1 MEKATERPGYL
12 DLCDSGEIKSRI
24 AALREYYSHCR
35 LCPHQCGV
43 DRAAGRKGICRSG
56 AQPVV
61 ASHNI
66 HRGEEPPVSGTAGS
80 GTIFFSG
87 CTGRCIFCQN
97 YPISQMGAGVEITED
112 DLAGMMLEL
121 QDRGCHN
128 INVVTP
134 THFSPSIVAAVA
146 TAASKGLRVPIVYNT
161 SGYERVEILKLLAGI
176 VDIYLPDA
184 KYADNAAAV
193 SLSGFTGYVEEN
205 RAALREMY
213 SQVGN
218 LAVRNDLAVKG
229 LIIRHMILP
238 GGLSGTREVLRFVA
252 EELSP
257 ETFVSL
263 MDQYFPAHQ
272 ALKHAVISR
281 RVSSEEYEEALDA
294 FDDSG
299 LFNGWIQDHSELY

>member
-1 MEKATERPGYL
+1 M
-12 DLCDSGEIKSRI
+12 
-24 AALREYYSHCR
+24 
-35 LCPHQCGV
+35 
-43 DRAAGRKGICRSG
+43 
-56 AQPVV
+56 
-61 ASHNI
+61 
-66 HRGEEPPVSGTAGS
+66 
-80 GTIFFSG
+80 
-87 CTGRCIFCQN
+87 
-97 YPISQMGAGVEITED
+97 EITED
-112 DLAGMMLEL
+112 DLAGMMLDL
-121 QDRGCHN
+121 QNRGCHN

-146 TAASKGLRVPIVYNT
+146 IAAARGLRVPIVYNT

-238 GGLSGTREVLRFVA
+238 GGLSGTREVLRFIA

-257 ETFVSL
+257 EIFVSL